1 MIRSF
6 YPLLLISRDENFKQL
21 MKVSDSPIS
30 SSLFAVYNAP
40 VSCALGFVWAGTAGE
55 CAQHL
60 DGLWPA
66 ALAAGLCGHFLF
78 HRIEVPFCL
87 SVVPTLILV
96 PISM

>member
-1 MIRSF
+1 
-6 YPLLLISRDENFKQL
+6 

-40 VSCALGFVWAGTAGE
+40 VSCVLGFVWAGTAGE

-66 ALAAGLCGHFLF
+66 ALAAGRLHPAVRILPLPPDRGAVPPLGSSDSDPRSHFHVTDERVAL
-78 HRIEVPFCL
+78 L
-87 SVVPTLILV
+87 
-96 PISM
+96 

>member
-1 MIRSF
+1 
-6 YPLLLISRDENFKQL
+6 

-66 ALAAGLCGHFLF
+66 ALAAGRLQPPKSGDVTRC
-78 HRIEVPFCL
+78 VN
-87 SVVPTLILV
+87 VVNNLGFPQVCMDNQHEFVDNTML
-96 PISM
+96 